1 MSSVSQL
8 VSRLQ
13 DTHFPSDVDKLYAQL
28 GHLDSL
34 SAVPDT
40 LMLDDDLHSTA
51 VNMGFTAADMPIA
64 IDGILRG
71 HSVSKNWKTGP
82 LFQFNLDD
90 EASMKATA
98 ESARAFFENATL
110 SKEKH
115 PIVAQIE
122 TYTKKPRK
130 GTPATG
136 ETTRGHVSLA
146 IVNPESREPEDGW
159 IPYDVEIF
167 DPHGHNW
174 GQGFAGPAYRV
185 LGGTLSS
192 MRTSDVPLQGT
203 LGNLHKCDYGMCAY
217 LNGTVLD
224 RAIQN
229 VSAGKP
235 LSMQTAARNVLDMV
249 RKDPERAKKLDYW
262 MMGSMAKAS
271 GQTTRKTLRLQQGK
285 QARLTRQRGSASCV
299 ERFLHS
305 QKGGKR

>member
-1 MSSVSQL
+1 
-8 VSRLQ
+8 
-13 DTHFPSDVDKLYAQL
+13 
-28 GHLDSL
+28 
-34 SAVPDT
+34 
-40 LMLDDDLHSTA
+40 MLDDDLHSTA
-51 VNMGFTAADMPIA
+51 VNMGFTPADMPIA

-98 ESARAFFENATL
+98 ESARTFFENATL

-122 TYTKKPRK
+122 TYTKK

-136 ETTRGHVSLA
+136 ETTLGHISLA
-146 IVNPESREPEDGW
+146 VVKPESREPEGGY
-159 IPYDVEIF
+159 IPYNVEIF

-174 GQGFAGPAYRV
+174 GQGFAGPAYSA
-185 LGGTLSS
+185 LAGTLHS
-192 MRTSDVPLQGT
+192 MKTSNVQLQGA
-203 LGNLHKCDYGMCAY
+203 LGRLHNCDYGMCAY

-235 LSMQTAARNVLDMV
+235 LSMQTAANDVLDMV
-249 RKDPERAKKLDYW
+249 RKDPVRAKKLDYW

-271 GQTTRKTLRLQQGK
+271 GKSTRKTLRLEQGK
-285 QARLTRQRGSASCV
+285 QARLIRQHGGASCV
-299 ERFLHS
+299 ERFLHNR
-305 QKGGKR
+305 KGVKS